1 MYQRQLISII
11 LGSIENWGLRDKV
24 FSVVLDDEF
33 VDDSVASNV
42 ESHLQKWN
50 SHCAN
55 QSLFV
60 VRYGTHLLDQVIQVG
75 LDELDKIVEKS
86 MNCSESTEGLT
97 SSEVKYANYNYAAS
111 GKDWSCARRICD
123 TLEDFH
129 RYMDIM
135 HNFPCPVDLFEKV
148 WQVKCNLQRKVD
160 NPRDD
165 AFATVVKKMQEK
177 FKKCWKLCCLHFY
190 MAMIVDPS
198 YRLENIKLHVDLHT
212 DTDYIRCMDDI
223 LLRLF
228 DEYSGKV
235 EDSNCTKETRNEINV
250 SRDDD
255 RLKYYRRYGYPIC
268 ERPMTELDQYLQE
281 PCLSGGERD
290 VLHWWKEHN
299 LTYPTVARMARDI
312 LAMPCR
318 TDCNVAIRTAKF
330 AIFES
335 RKHHIEKLVCLQ
347 DWLTTDGSA
356 SQKSTNGST
365 E

>member
-1 MYQRQLISII
+1 MELPLRKPELVCGQLISII

-135 HNFPCPVDLFEKV
+135 PIFPVPWTSL
-148 WQVKCNLQRKVD
+148 R
-160 NPRDD
+160 
-165 AFATVVKKMQEK
+165 
-177 FKKCWKLCCLHFY
+177 
-190 MAMIVDPS
+190 
-198 YRLENIKLHVDLHT
+198 
-212 DTDYIRCMDDI
+212 
-223 LLRLF
+223 RLF

-347 DWLTTDGSA
+347 DWLTTDGMIIPLRSLIVLPLHCCTYCSYHELTGSA